1 MSEWIDILG
10 NQDFYCAGRYK
21 YGIGKG
27 KEKTLWGRLEFG
39 IEDMNYFISVC
50 LSVHLSIYLY
60 HLSMYICSSS
70 LSSTF

>member
-27 KEKTLWGRLEFG
+27 KGKTLWGGLEFG
-39 IEDMNYFISVC
+39 IEGMNYFISDY
-50 LSVHLSIYLY
+50 LSVY
-60 HLSMYICSSS
+60 LSMYICFSS